1 MLSRKTLK
9 KTRVAKFA
17 QKALT
22 HKQMI
27 VKASPKLDYYERE
40 EAKYAAAYLKTLEKL
55 TEHLLVFE
63 DCIADFDPHD
73 ADRGK
78 IGKYIDMLD
87 RSIIALTD
95 KMENKL
101 IALTSRTAAKSKTGK
116 AIVLPIWKI

>member
-9 KTRVAKFA
+9 KARVAKFA
-17 QKALT
+17 QKAIT

-87 RSIIALTD
+87 RSIIDLTV
-95 KMENKL
+95 KMEDKL
-101 IALTSRTAAKSKTGK
+101 MHLTSKIASKSKSGK
-116 AIVLPIWKI
+116 AIAFRVWNK